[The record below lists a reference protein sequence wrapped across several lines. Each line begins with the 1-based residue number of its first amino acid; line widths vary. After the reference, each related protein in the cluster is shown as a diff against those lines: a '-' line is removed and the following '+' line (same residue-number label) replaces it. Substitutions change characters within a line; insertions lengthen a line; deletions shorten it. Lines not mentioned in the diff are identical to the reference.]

1 MCVNVNCS
9 ALIVVYD
16 NPKNDYKM
24 KKIFLL
30 ILFTF
35 GALLSCTQKETLNE
49 ENIPSREQTFDEKMA
64 EFRKLAKDDIENDDV
79 KHLSFGLPLPPKT
92 EFEAKQ
98 FKEIDSIRKSYGIR
112 IKNMGCTVSDE
123 STALANEYHK
133 ITEVYLDKRNEEGWE
148 EKMKSRIE
156 NIRAIKE

>member
-1 MCVNVNCS
+1 
-9 ALIVVYD
+9 
-16 NPKNDYKM
+16 M

-30 ILFTF
+30 TLFTYST
-35 GALLSCTQKETLNE
+35 LLSCTQKENADHDNL
-49 ENIPSREQTFDEKMA
+49 PSREQTFEERMT
-64 EFRKLAKDDIENDDV
+64 EYRQLAKDDIKNDDV
-79 KHLSFGLPLPPKT
+79 KYLGFGLPLPPKT